1 MCVVCVCGD
10 FVLVDDKGRSREIY
24 LMVYQQGAPLLTH
37 KIICWCYTLRRR
49 GRYRR
54 IKNSVVCFIF
64 GDLFLC
70 MQFYSMGLWIVSME
84 NSNSSLWEAWCYV
97 GFCFGMF
104 VYCSSM
110 IALVDIDT
118 WCSHIFVNIFFL
130 TWYIC
135 TSYTPFSN
143 LLDIT
148 ATSNKNNN
156 KTNAQIR
163 RNKQTIKI
171 TTTMWII

>member
-37 KIICWCYTLRRR
+37 KIICSCYTLRRR

-84 NSNSSLWEAWCYV
+84 NSNSSLLERLDV
-97 GFCFGMF
+97 MLDF
-104 VYCSSM
+104 VLGCLF
-110 IALVDIDT
+110 IV
-118 WCSHIFVNIFFL
+118 
-130 TWYIC
+130 
-135 TSYTPFSN
+135 
-143 LLDIT
+143 LL
-148 ATSNKNNN
+148 
-156 KTNAQIR
+156 
-163 RNKQTIKI
+163 
-171 TTTMWII
+171 